1 MITCM
6 SEVPITNRSTDIVRA
21 SRLVCRCPFKPVLKL
36 ALHSIR
42 RSLDLYPPDRDK
54 ARQPLAGRKHC
65 NCFFV
70 HSCLDD
76 VLSPCSLS
84 KTNQWPESFS
94 LSLASYFRKHMTA
107 SSCCGQPSGRVATP
121 SILHYRLKNWGKSR
135 NTLVILRTSSPGVTL
150 PLAIVGDALIN
161 HPPYIWPLIGL
172 PI

>member
-1 MITCM
+1 M

-36 ALHSIR
+36 VLHSIR
-42 RSLDLYPPDRDK
+42 RSFDLYPPDREEP
-54 ARQPLAGRKHC
+54 RQPLAFHKQF

-70 HSCLDD
+70 HSCLDYY
-76 VLSPCSLS
+76 VLSPCSSS
-84 KTNQWPESFS
+84 KTNQGPESFS

-107 SSCCGQPSGRVATP
+107 TSCCGQRSGRVATAN
-121 SILHYRLKNWGKSR
+121 ILHHRLNTWGKSR

-150 PLAIVGDALIN
+150 QLAIVGDALIN